1 MLGQWPIRGKTSKTR
16 EVGNQRERE
25 REGEGMKKK
34 LSRKLD
40 NNSELCLS
48 KEKKINI
55 MKGRKNKRRGGNKMM
70 NERGIS

>member
-1 MLGQWPIRGKTSKTR
+1 
-16 EVGNQRERE
+16 
-25 REGEGMKKK
+25 MKKK
-34 LSRKLD
+34 LSKKLD